1 MSEFSRRSVLGMGS
15 AMALA
20 AGVARAA
27 DIAPASDTI
36 APAADTIALWPGKAP
51 GDIGTVITR
60 RIEERSHD
68 PSSHDRW
75 IFGVA
80 RPELVVFRPARPNGS
95 AALVIPGGSY
105 VFVAYDNEGA
115 EQARWLNALGVTVFV
130 LFYRLPSEGW
140 ARREDVPLQDA
151 QRAMRIIRR
160 DAQRFGVD
168 PTKIAVLGFSAG
180 GHLAGLAA
188 LAPGGGADD
197 TVDFAVLGYAIT
209 SMETETYRPAR
220 MILLGEDAT
229 PQLRRETSL
238 NTLVTESSP
247 PFFLWHTAEDPYVPP
262 EHTYRFAASLA
273 AHAVPH
279 TAHVFAHGPHSLGLA
294 RGSGGAAA
302 WTGLA
307 ASWIDEQRHGGL
319 PLARRHS
326 ELHPRGDHEGPV

>member
-68 PSSHDRW
+68 PSWHDRW

-180 GHLAGLAA
+180 GHLAGSLATRHAEQVYRPVDAADKLSARPDVAGLVYPVATLAGPATHGGSRDA
-188 LAPGGGADD
+188 LLGADAPQQ
-197 TVDFAVLGYAIT
+197 VRELRSV
-209 SMETETYRPAR
+209 ERR
-220 MILLGEDAT
+220 VDAT
-229 PQLRRETSL
+229 TPPLF
-238 NTLVTESSP
+238 LVHASDDG
-247 PFFLWHTAEDPYVPP
+247 LVPVANSINLYQALLDQHRP
-262 EHTYRFAASLA
+262 GEMHIFDEGGHGFGTRLPAATPGSEWPRLFARYAARKGVFAA
-273 AHAVPH
+273 P
-279 TAHVFAHGPHSLGLA
+279 
-294 RGSGGAAA
+294 
-302 WTGLA
+302 
-307 ASWIDEQRHGGL
+307 
-319 PLARRHS
+319 S
-326 ELHPRGDHEGPV
+326 E